1 MQLLRICG
9 RVRVLMALALIGI
22 PTFTIGCDSGG
33 DNGQT
38 ASVPA
43 TPPPGQSGKEQAE
56 ARAKLIPTGKGGAP
70 AKPN

>member
-1 MQLLRICG
+1 MHLLRLCG
-9 RVRVLMALALIGI
+9 RVRVLLALALIGL

-56 ARAKLIPTGKGGAP
+56 AREKLIPNGKGGAP
-70 AKPN
+70 APPK

>member
-1 MQLLRICG
+1 MQLLQRCG
-9 RVRVLMALALIGI
+9 GARVLMALALTGI

-56 ARAKLIPTGKGGAP
+56 AREKLIPNGKGGAP
-70 AKPN
+70 AKP

>member
-1 MQLLRICG
+1 MQLLRFCG
-9 RVRVLMALALIGI
+9 RVRVLMALALIAI

-33 DNGQT
+33 DSQT

-43 TPPPGQSGKEQAE
+43 TPPPGQSGKEQSE